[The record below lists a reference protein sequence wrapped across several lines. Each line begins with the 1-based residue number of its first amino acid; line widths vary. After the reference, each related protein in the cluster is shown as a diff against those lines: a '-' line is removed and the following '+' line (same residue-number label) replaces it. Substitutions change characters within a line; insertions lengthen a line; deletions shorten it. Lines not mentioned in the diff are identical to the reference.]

1 MKESREL
8 VNRVRDVN
16 DLEVAGETGQPAPP
30 IYRGYDLAAEEEVHL
45 LDYWRSV
52 RKRLWLVISITVL
65 MTTLAAIYMAR
76 KPDIYAAQARVQVDL
91 ENINPALGT
100 NRGGVNINYRI
111 SDPAYFNTQ
120 LQILSSPGLLRRVV
134 KTLDLEHNQAFMH
147 PQSQNTRSTW
157 QNILKIVGLGA
168 SSNSEQNQQATQDIP
183 LTTNVASAVASED
196 LVEAKRLQPYVALLQ
211 AGLKIDPVKETRLLI
226 KETRLI
232 DISYT
237 HQDPQIAAK
246 IINALADTFVLAN
259 EEKRNENNNT
269 TGGYM
274 QKRIAELQTEIRADE
289 ERLINYANQHA
300 ILSLDAGQ
308 NTVVERLAGLNRQLL
323 EAENQRK
330 LAQAAYEASLQP
342 GAAEARADDT
352 NKQIQQYESSLV
364 ELRKKRAEL
373 LVDNTEEWPEVQ
385 QINKQIEVLERQLQE
400 SRTHAASTVTTNLKT
415 NYMQAKATEDS
426 LRDAFNKQ
434 RAETLVQNE
443 AAVNYNIIKQG
454 IETNKQL
461 LDGLLQRS
469 RENDVMGEGT
479 PNNIHVVDY
488 SLVPEGPIG
497 PNRTRIVLLALILSF
512 GFGVGFA
519 LFLDYLDDTVR
530 SADDVEKILRLPAL
544 GVIPSIEG
552 RARRKLL
559 PTAGSL
565 QIRNGKGGGNQ
576 SLLIFNTD
584 NRSAL
589 AEAYRQL
596 RTSVLLS
603 TAGRAPKSLLVTSSQ
618 PAEGKTTTATNIA
631 ISLAQ
636 TGASVLIID
645 ADMRRPRL
653 HSIFE
658 TVNGKGLSTYLS
670 SEMSDAELLDMV
682 EQHEPSGLHYLTS
695 GPVPPNPAEL
705 LGSEQMRKLLSCIE
719 KSFTHVIIDSPPI
732 ASFTD
737 GVLISTIVD
746 GVLLVVHGGKSS
758 RHVVRRA
765 RQVLQDVGAKIFGV
779 VLNNVNISSHDHY
792 YYQRYYQQSYYDS
805 DSEVASEVQ
814 G

>member
-8 VNRVRDVN
+8 ITRAREVE
-16 DLEVAGETGQPAPP
+16 DLELAGEPASQPTPSA
-30 IYRGYDLAAEEEVHL
+30 YKGYGAAADEEAHL
-45 LDYWRSV
+45 LDYWRSI

-76 KPDIYAAQARVQVDL
+76 KPDIYSAQARVQVDL
-91 ENINPALGT
+91 ENVNPALNT
-100 NRGGVNINYRI
+100 SRSFSINYRI

-120 LQILSSPGLLRRVV
+120 LQILNSPGLLRRVV
-134 KTLDLEHNQAFMH
+134 KTLDLEHNQAFIH
-147 PQSQNTRSTW
+147 PQTQTRSTW
-157 QNILKIVGLGA
+157 QNILQMAGLRSA
-168 SSNSEQNQQATQDIP
+168 QPPAQNQQASQDLP
-183 LTTNVASAVASED
+183 LTTNMASAVASED
-196 LVEAKRLQPYVALLQ
+196 LAEAKRLQPYVSLLQ
-211 AGLKIDPVKETRLLI
+211 AGLRIDPVKETRLMV

-232 DISYT
+232 DISFT

-246 IINALADTFVLAN
+246 IINTLVDIYVTSN
-259 EEKRNENNNT
+259 QEQREQTNT
-269 TGGYM
+269 STSSFL
-274 QKRIAELQTEIRADE
+274 QRRIAELQQEIKNQE
-289 ERLINYANQHA
+289 EQLNNYAGQHL
-300 ILSLDAGQ
+300 ITSLDPGQ

-323 EAENQRK
+323 EAENNRK

-342 GAAEARADDT
+342 GASEARALDA
-352 NKQIQQYESSLV
+352 NKQIQQYEASLV
-364 ELRKKRAEL
+364 ELRRKRAEL
-373 LVDNTEEWPEVQ
+373 LVENTEEHPDVQ
-385 QINKQIEVLERQLQE
+385 QVEQQIAEIERQLKEAKSQ
-400 SRTHAASTVTTNLKT
+400 AASVLTTNLKT
-415 NYMQAKATEDS
+415 NYLQAKALEDS

-434 RAETLVQNE
+434 RSETLVQNE

-454 IETNKQL
+454 IDTNKQL
-461 LDGLLQRS
+461 LDGLLQRE
-469 RENDVMGEGT
+469 RENDVVGQGT

-488 SLVPEGPIG
+488 ALVPDGPIG
-497 PNRTRIVLLALILSF
+497 PNRTRVVTLAMILSL

-530 SADDVEKILRLPAL
+530 TADDVEKVLRLPAL
-544 GVIPSIEG
+544 GVIPAIEG
-552 RARRKLL
+552 KGRRRILPSPGALQVRGAR
-559 PTAGSL
+559 
-565 QIRNGKGGGNQ
+565 GGVNQ
-576 SLLIFNTD
+576 PELIFTID
-584 NRSAL
+584 GRSSL

-658 TVNGKGLSTYLS
+658 TENRKGLSTYLS
-670 SEMSDAELLDMV
+670 SEMSDAELLDMI
-682 EQHEPSGLHYLTS
+682 EQHEASGLHYLTS

-737 GVLISTIVD
+737 GVLISTMVD

-779 VLNNVNISSHDHY
+779 VLNNVNISSNDHY
-792 YYQRYYQQSYYDS
+792 YYQRYYQQSYYDT
-805 DSEVASEVQ
+805 DAEGAAEAR